1 MKTINWYLDWLIVV
15 SCFANLVILLQFG
28 ESDGA
33 AIGWLVALVGWAQ
46 VAFSNT
52 LPTK

>member
-1 MKTINWYLDWLIVV
+1 MKNINWYLDWLIVV

-33 AIGWLVALVGWAQ
+33 AIGWLFALVGWAR
-46 VAFSNT
+46 VAFSN
-52 LPTK
+52 PRPAK